1 MKKIIFY
8 LMLFCF
14 LFMQMGCKDSE
25 KSQIPSIETDKENEE
40 IIELLSIQ
48 DYFATESTPLDFD
61 SDHYPEELSM
71 LDSKLEGKEIFLT
84 GEVHGIASNSVL
96 ELDFFKYFKEKTD
109 FKYYLCESS
118 YSSSYFI
125 NQYLETGNKMYLDEV
140 YSRTSGNYQES
151 QENYDF
157 WLAVYEYNNA
167 LNEDQKINVVGV
179 DIEHDYITSFRFL
192 TTILP
197 DKEIPDEIK
206 ASIDLVLETKEL
218 LESSFRNDYKAPKNS
233 KIILEDFDVN
243 RKVYIDYLG
252 EEFIYFELVLQNVLN
267 GKEAYK
273 HNGDMTTW
281 NNVRDAMIYENFVK
295 LDNFLPNGKYFGQW
309 GLAHV
314 YQHKDKDIMW
324 FGAYLNSEGSK
335 YQDKV
340 FSIAFNYLNCETMD
354 KAGGASSPINFA
366 FPFAIGSQDRY
377 DENYIL
383 YTVNNPDL
391 NRARIPMI
399 HVYTGEF
406 LEEDIKEFFQYLVLI
421 KNSGPSQSLN

>member
-1 MKKIIFY
+1 MKKNIFC
-8 LMLFCF
+8 LILFCL
-14 LFMQMGCKDSE
+14 LFIQMGCKDSDNA
-25 KSQIPSIETDKENEE
+25 QIPTIEIDKENEE

-48 DYFATESTPLDFD
+48 DYFTTESTPLDFD
-61 SDHYPEELSM
+61 ADHYPKELSM
-71 LDSKLEGKEIFLT
+71 LDPELETKDIFLT
-84 GEVHGIASNSVL
+84 GEVHGVAANSVL
-96 ELDFFKYFKEKTD
+96 KLDFFKYFKETTD
-109 FKYYLCESS
+109 FKYYLCETSHS
-118 YSSSYFI
+118 CAYFI
-125 NQYLETGNKMYLDEV
+125 NQYLETGDKIYLDNV
-140 YSRTSGNYQES
+140 YRRASITYQGS
-151 QENYDF
+151 KENYDF
-157 WLAVYEYNNA
+157 WLEVYEYNKA
-167 LNEDQKINVVGV
+167 LNENQKINVVGI

-218 LESSFRNDYKAPKNS
+218 LESSFQNDYKAPKNS
-233 KIILEDFDVN
+233 KIILDDIDVN
-243 RKVYIDYLG
+243 RTVYMDYLG
-252 EEFIYFELVLQNVLN
+252 EDFIYFELVLENVLN

-273 HNGDMTTW
+273 HNGDMTAW
-281 NNVRDAMIYENFVK
+281 NNVRDAMIYDNFVK
-295 LDNFLPNGKYFGQW
+295 LDNFLPKGKYFGQW
-309 GLAHV
+309 GLPHV

-340 FSIAFNYLNCETMD
+340 FSIAFNYLDCEAMD

-377 DENYIL
+377 DDNYIL
-383 YTVNNPDL
+383 YTVDNPEL

-406 LEEDIKEFFQYLVLI
+406 LEEDIKKFFQYLVLI
-421 KNSGPSQSLN
+421 KNSGPSQSIN